1 MAGVAEDFAAKI
13 VVGMAAAI
21 AIAIISYGLIAAH
34 ILTMAVRIQ
43 SYQCKSPVSCKPS
56 KHVAHAALTALL
68 NQCILGGSRACRPS
82 MANPQAGRPYVV
94 AITVCS
100 AAQQVG
106 AWMLWST
113 WPLVIAI
120 REDRVQDHPLFSYD
134 DAEGAS
140 QALFP
145 KSDSGAAAEV

>member
-1 MAGVAEDFAAKI
+1 MAHGPPPPSCTMAILVTVEHAGQRWPVPHAAWRHD
-13 VVGMAAAI
+13 V
-21 AIAIISYGLIAAH
+21 AII
-34 ILTMAVRIQ
+34 
-43 SYQCKSPVSCKPS
+43 
-56 KHVAHAALTALL
+56 
-68 NQCILGGSRACRPS
+68 
-82 MANPQAGRPYVV
+82 
-94 AITVCS
+94 VCP

-120 REDRVQDHPLFSYD
+120 RESRVQDHPLFSYD

-145 KSDSGAAAEV
+145 KNDSGTAADV

>member
-1 MAGVAEDFAAKI
+1 MLMILEHAGQ
-13 VVGMAAAI
+13 
-21 AIAIISYGLIAAH
+21 
-34 ILTMAVRIQ
+34 T
-43 SYQCKSPVSCKPS
+43 CPV
-56 KHVAHAALTALL
+56 
-68 NQCILGGSRACRPS
+68 
-82 MANPQAGRPYVV
+82 PQAGQRHGM
-94 AITVCS
+94 AMTVYP

-145 KSDSGAAAEV
+145 KNDSGTAADV